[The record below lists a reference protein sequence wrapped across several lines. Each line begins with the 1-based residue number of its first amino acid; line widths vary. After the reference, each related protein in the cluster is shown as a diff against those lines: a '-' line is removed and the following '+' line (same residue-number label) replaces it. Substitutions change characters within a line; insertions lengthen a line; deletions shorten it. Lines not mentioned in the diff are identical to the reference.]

1 MITSWVIDLWPWV
14 EEIHWSINIDY
25 IYLLEMCKLYPESKL
40 LYEEFLEFHSQTSP
54 CMTKKL
60 WIETIKKSSIQSL
73 NNWSCHIFRECK
85 FNHQSNRLLG
95 KLASECEVSRV
106 IVYCFSCNGDL
117 VWGTESSCCFLSE
130 WGHRE
135 SCSRPINSHIIYFL
149 QDWNYHLVT
158 SLRLLKRNKI
168 QQAPHSYLLNE
179 LCSGVKTR

>member
-14 EEIHWSINIDY
+14 EEIYWSINIDY

-60 WIETIKKSSIQSL
+60 WIGTIKKSGIQNL

-135 SCSRPINSHIIYFL
+135 SCSPSNKFTYYLFF
-149 QDWNYHLVT
+149 T
-158 SLRLLKRNKI
+158 RLKLSPCDQSTTIEKK
-168 QQAPHSYLLNE
+168 
-179 LCSGVKTR
+179 

>member
-1 MITSWVIDLWPWV
+1 M
-14 EEIHWSINIDY
+14 
-25 IYLLEMCKLYPESKL
+25 YPESKL
-40 LYEEFLEFHSQTSP
+40 LYEEFLEIHSQTSP

-117 VWGTESSCCFLSE
+117 VRGTESSCCFLSE

-135 SCSRPINSHIIYFL
+135 SCSPSNKYSHIIYFL

-158 SLRLLKRNKI
+158 SLRLLKGNKI

>member
-14 EEIHWSINIDY
+14 EEIYWSINIDY
-25 IYLLEMCKLYPESKL
+25 IYLLQMCKLYPESKL

-135 SCSRPINSHIIYFL
+135 SCSPSNKFTYYLFF
-149 QDWNYHLVT
+149 T
-158 SLRLLKRNKI
+158 RLKLSPCDQSTTIEKK
-168 QQAPHSYLLNE
+168 
-179 LCSGVKTR
+179 

>member
-1 MITSWVIDLWPWV
+1 MGNWFMAMNGGDILVYKYWLHISHGNV
-14 EEIHWSINIDY
+14 EVYKW
-25 IYLLEMCKLYPESKL
+25 MYPESKL

-60 WIETIKKSSIQSL
+60 WIGMIKKSSIQSL

-135 SCSRPINSHIIYFL
+135 SCSPSNKFTYYLFF
-149 QDWNYHLVT
+149 T
-158 SLRLLKRNKI
+158 RLKLSPCDQSTTIEKK
-168 QQAPHSYLLNE
+168 
-179 LCSGVKTR
+179 

>member
-1 MITSWVIDLWPWV
+1 MITSWVIDLWPRV
-14 EEIHWSINIDY
+14 EEIYWSINIDY

-60 WIETIKKSSIQSL
+60 WIGTIKKSSIQSL

-117 VWGTESSCCFLSE
+117 VRGTESSCCFLSE

-135 SCSRPINSHIIYFL
+135 SCSPSNKFTYYLFF
-149 QDWNYHLVT
+149 T
-158 SLRLLKRNKI
+158 RLKLSPCDQSTTIERK
-168 QQAPHSYLLNE
+168 
-179 LCSGVKTR
+179 

>member
-1 MITSWVIDLWPWV
+1 M
-14 EEIHWSINIDY
+14 
-25 IYLLEMCKLYPESKL
+25 YPESKL
-40 LYEEFLEFHSQTSP
+40 LYEEFLEIHSRTSP

-135 SCSRPINSHIIYFL
+135 SCSPSNKFSYYLFF
-149 QDWNYHLVT
+149 T
-158 SLRLLKRNKI
+158 SLWPVYDYWKEIKYNKHPI
-168 QQAPHSYLLNE
+168 PTCLMNCALGWKLDSIGE
-179 LCSGVKTR
+179 AW

>member
-1 MITSWVIDLWPWV
+1 M
-14 EEIHWSINIDY
+14 Y
-25 IYLLEMCKLYPESKL
+25 QESKL
-40 LYEEFLEFHSQTSP
+40 LYEEFLEIHSQTSP

-60 WIETIKKSSIQSL
+60 WIGTIKKSSIQSL

-135 SCSRPINSHIIYFL
+135 SCSPSNKFTYYLFFTSYDYWKEIKYNKHPIPTCLMNCALGWKLDSIGEA
-149 QDWNYHLVT
+149 W
-158 SLRLLKRNKI
+158 
-168 QQAPHSYLLNE
+168 
-179 LCSGVKTR
+179 

>member
-1 MITSWVIDLWPWV
+1 MDVPGIEIVI
-14 EEIHWSINIDY
+14 
-25 IYLLEMCKLYPESKL
+25 
-40 LYEEFLEFHSQTSP
+40 EEFLEFHSQTSP

-60 WIETIKKSSIQSL
+60 WIGTIKKSSIQSL

-117 VWGTESSCCFLSE
+117 VGEQRVRVASYQSE
-130 WGHRE
+130 AIVNHVP
-135 SCSRPINSHIIYFL
+135 RPINSHIIYFL